1 MYNRRF
7 FLQQIPLFVTS
18 LTTAKFLS
26 SCQVG
31 SNSNS
36 RNAKPSELKFGIL
49 STESQENQA
58 PLWQPFLKAFA
69 EAIKIPVTGFYTNQY
84 SRLIEA
90 MRFGEIQVAWLGGKA
105 YIEAAQV
112 ADAEAFALTIAT
124 DGAKGYYAH
133 LITHRDNPFVAEAKA
148 MGGDQYVLKNG
159 KNLTFAFNDPDSTS
173 GFLVPNYYIFSKNS
187 VNPNQLFKLI
197 VFAGSHEATALAVAK
212 KEVDIATNNSEAL
225 VRLEKNNPQAFEQI
239 EIIWTSVL
247 IPGDPIA
254 YRRDLPEDLKQ
265 KIQQFFYNYQDQA
278 VLNPLEWSGF
288 EPATDQVWNPIRE
301 LKIGEQII
309 EIESNDRITPEEKEK
324 IIEELRKKLLNLQN

>member
-1 MYNRRF
+1 MYSRRF

-18 LTTAKFLS
+18 LTTAKLLS
-26 SCQVG
+26 SCQG
-31 SNSNS
+31 ESNPNFGNS
-36 RNAKPSELKFGIL
+36 RISELKFGIL

-58 PLWQPFLKAFA
+58 PLWQPFLKAFSDSL
-69 EAIKIPVTGFYTNQY
+69 KIPVTGFYTNQY
-84 SRLIEA
+84 SKLIEA
-90 MRFGEIQVAWLGGKA
+90 MRFSEIQIAWFGGKA

-124 DGAKGYYAH
+124 DGAKGYYSH
-133 LITHRDNPFVAEAKA
+133 LITNKNNPFVAEAKA

-173 GFLVPNYYIFSKNS
+173 GFLVPNYYIFGKNG
-187 VNPNQLFKLI
+187 VNPNQIFKLI
-197 VFAGSHEATALAVAK
+197 IFAGSHEATALAVAR
-212 KEVDIATNNSEAL
+212 KEVDLATNNSEAL
-225 VRLEKNNPQAFEQI
+225 VRLERSHPQAFAQI
-239 EIIWTSVL
+239 EVIWTSVL

-301 LKIGEQII
+301 LKIGEQIM